1 MKLLSA
7 ENISK
12 SFGEKILFKNIS
24 FGINEGEKVG
34 VIGINGTGKSTFL
47 KVLIGIEP
55 PDSGTI
61 STANGLRIEYL
72 SQNPFFEDDATI
84 LQQIFSGNN
93 PVIELIKEYE
103 DTLDKL
109 SNDQEDKDLQE
120 KLLKLNQKM
129 DAADAWTM
137 ESEAKMILTKLGIT
151 SFAAKVG
158 TLSGGQRKRVA
169 LAGALIRP
177 SDLLVLDEP
186 TNHIDNE
193 TILWL
198 EDYLNKRKG
207 ALIMITHDR
216 YFLDRIAN
224 RIIELD
230 LGQLYE
236 YKGNYSDFL
245 EAKTLR
251 QEQLKTMEEKR
262 QSLLKKELEWIRSGV
277 KARGTKQKARID
289 RFEKLKD
296 QKINISSDKMEIS
309 VGISRLGKKIIE
321 VEKISKSFEEKYYI
335 KDFSYIL
342 LKEDRIGIVGPNG
355 SGKSTLLNIMAGIL
369 EPDSGK
375 VEIGETVK
383 IGYYTQENKE
393 MDESLR
399 VIDYIREEAE
409 YITTGDGTKISAS
422 QMLERFL
429 FPSHLQW
436 TPISKLSGGEKRRLY
451 LLRIL
456 MGAPN
461 VLLLDEPT
469 NDLDLQT
476 LEILEEYLDEFSGP
490 VLTVSHDRYF
500 LDKIAEKIFAFEGEG
515 AIKSYPGNYEDYQ
528 SRIKSKKT
536 EEKNNSSVK
545 DEKRDTRIKRN
556 DSKPKF
562 TYREKQEYEN
572 IESWIEEVENEL
584 KAIEDQINHAQSDY
598 VLLQELAKKQ
608 KELETR
614 LEELMERWEYLSE
627 LAEKINA
634 SN

>member
-1 MKLLSA
+1 MNLLSA
-7 ENISK
+7 ENITK
-12 SFGEKILFKNIS
+12 SFGEKILFKNVS

-34 VIGINGTGKSTFL
+34 IIGINGTGKSTFL
-47 KVLIGIEP
+47 KVLTGVEA
-55 PDSGTI
+55 PDSGNI

-72 SQNPFFEDDATI
+72 SQNPVFEDDATA
-84 LQQIFSGNN
+84 LQQIFSGSN
-93 PVIELIKEYE
+93 PTIQLIREYE

-109 SNDQEDKDLQE
+109 SNDPENKTFQE

-129 DAADAWTM
+129 DSADAWSM

-151 SFAAKVG
+151 SFSAKVG
-158 TLSGGQRKRVA
+158 MLSGGQRKRIA

-216 YFLDRIAN
+216 YFLDRIVN

-230 LGQLYE
+230 SGQIYE
-236 YKGNYSDFL
+236 YKGSYSDFL

-251 QEQLKTMEEKR
+251 EEQLKTMEEKR
-262 QSLLKKELEWIRSGV
+262 QNLLKKELEWIRSGV

-289 RFEKLKD
+289 RFEKLKELTF
-296 QKINISSDKMEIS
+296 NISSDKMEIS
-309 VGISRLGKKIIE
+309 IGSRRLGKKIIE
-321 VEKISKSFEEKYYI
+321 IDHISKPFGDKYYI
-335 KDFSYIL
+335 KDFSYTL
-342 LKEDRIGIVGPNG
+342 LREDRIGIIGPNG
-355 SGKSTLLNIMAGIL
+355 SGKSTLLNIIAGML
-369 EPDSGK
+369 KPDSGK

-383 IGYYTQENKE
+383 IGYYTQENKD
-393 MDESLR
+393 MDQNLR
-399 VIDYIREEAE
+399 VIEYIREEAE
-409 YITTGDGTKISAS
+409 YITTGDGSKISAS

-429 FPSHLQW
+429 FPPHLQW
-436 TPISKLSGGEKRRLY
+436 TPILKLSGGEKRRLY

-456 MGAPN
+456 MGSPN

-469 NDLDLQT
+469 NDLDIQT
-476 LEILEEYLDEFSGP
+476 LEILEEYLDEFLGP
-490 VLTVSHDRYF
+490 VVTVSHDRYF

-515 AIKSYPGNYEDYQ
+515 TIKNYPGNYEDYQ
-528 SRIKSKKT
+528 NRIKDKIT
-536 EEKNNSSVK
+536 EEKNNTPSK
-545 DEKRDTRIKRN
+545 EKRDTRARSN
-556 DSKPKF
+556 DTKLKF
-562 TYREKQEYEN
+562 SYKEKQEFEN
-572 IESWIEEVENEL
+572 IEGWIEEVENEL
-584 KAIEDQINHAQSDY
+584 KAIEDQINNAQCDY
-598 VLLQELAKKQ
+598 VLLQELVEKQ
-608 KELETR
+608 KTLETR

-634 SN
+634 SK

>member
-1 MKLLSA
+1 MNLLSA
-7 ENISK
+7 ENITK
-12 SFGEKILFKNIS
+12 SFGEKILFKNVS

-34 VIGINGTGKSTFL
+34 IIGINGTGKSTFL
-47 KVLIGIEP
+47 KVLTGVEA
-55 PDSGTI
+55 PDSGNI

-72 SQNPFFEDDATI
+72 SQNPVFEDDATV
-84 LQQIFSGNN
+84 LQQIFSGSN
-93 PVIELIKEYE
+93 PTIQLIREYE

-109 SNDQEDKDLQE
+109 SNDPENKTFQE

-129 DAADAWTM
+129 DSADAWSM

-151 SFAAKVG
+151 SFSAKVG
-158 TLSGGQRKRVA
+158 MLSGGQRKRIA

-216 YFLDRIAN
+216 YFLDRIVN

-230 LGQLYE
+230 SGQIYE
-236 YKGNYSDFL
+236 YKGSYSDFL

-251 QEQLKTMEEKR
+251 EEQLKTMEEKR
-262 QSLLKKELEWIRSGV
+262 QNLLKKELEWIRSGV

-289 RFEKLKD
+289 RFEKLKELTF
-296 QKINISSDKMEIS
+296 NISSDKMEIS
-309 VGISRLGKKIIE
+309 IGSRRLGKKIIE
-321 VEKISKSFEEKYYI
+321 IDHISKSFGDKYYI
-335 KDFSYIL
+335 KDFSYTL
-342 LKEDRIGIVGPNG
+342 LREDRIGIIGPNG
-355 SGKSTLLNIMAGIL
+355 SGKSTLLNIIAGML
-369 EPDSGK
+369 KPDSGK

-383 IGYYTQENKE
+383 IGYYTQENKD
-393 MDESLR
+393 MDENLR
-399 VIDYIREEAE
+399 VIEYIREEAE
-409 YITTGDGTKISAS
+409 YITTGDGSKISAS

-429 FPSHLQW
+429 FPPHLQW
-436 TPISKLSGGEKRRLY
+436 TPILKLSGGEKRRLY

-456 MGAPN
+456 MGSPN

-469 NDLDLQT
+469 NDLDIQT
-476 LEILEEYLDEFSGP
+476 LEILEEYLDEFLGP
-490 VLTVSHDRYF
+490 VVTVSHDRYF

-515 AIKSYPGNYEDYQ
+515 TIKNYPGNYEDYQ
-528 SRIKSKKT
+528 NRIKDKIT
-536 EEKNNSSVK
+536 EEKNNTPSK
-545 DEKRDTRIKRN
+545 EKRDTRARSN
-556 DSKPKF
+556 DTKLKF
-562 TYREKQEYEN
+562 SYKEKQEFEN
-572 IESWIEEVENEL
+572 IEGWIEEVENEL
-584 KAIEDQINHAQSDY
+584 KVIEDQINNAQCDY
-598 VLLQELAKKQ
+598 VLLQELVEKQ
-608 KELETR
+608 KTLETR

-634 SN
+634 SK

>member
-1 MKLLSA
+1 MNLLSA
-7 ENISK
+7 ENITK
-12 SFGEKILFKNIS
+12 SFGEKILFKNVS

-34 VIGINGTGKSTFL
+34 IIGINGTGKSTFL
-47 KVLIGIEP
+47 KVLTGVEA
-55 PDSGTI
+55 PDSGNI

-72 SQNPFFEDDATI
+72 SQNPVFEDDATV
-84 LQQIFSGNN
+84 LQQIFSGSN
-93 PVIELIKEYE
+93 PTIQLIREYE

-109 SNDQEDKDLQE
+109 SNDPENKTFQE

-129 DAADAWTM
+129 DSADAWSM

-151 SFAAKVG
+151 SFSAKVG
-158 TLSGGQRKRVA
+158 MLSGGQRKRIA

-216 YFLDRIAN
+216 YFLDRIVN

-230 LGQLYE
+230 SGQIYE
-236 YKGNYSDFL
+236 YKGSYSDFL

-251 QEQLKTMEEKR
+251 EEQLKTMEEKR
-262 QSLLKKELEWIRSGV
+262 QNLLKKELEWIRSGV

-289 RFEKLKD
+289 RFEKLKELTF
-296 QKINISSDKMEIS
+296 NISSDKMEIS
-309 VGISRLGKKIIE
+309 IGSRRLGKKIIE
-321 VEKISKSFEEKYYI
+321 IDHISKSFGDKYYI
-335 KDFSYIL
+335 KDFSYTL
-342 LKEDRIGIVGPNG
+342 LREDRIGIIGPNG
-355 SGKSTLLNIMAGIL
+355 SGKSTLLNIIAGML
-369 EPDSGK
+369 KPDSGK

-383 IGYYTQENKE
+383 IGYYTQENKD
-393 MDESLR
+393 MDENLR
-399 VIDYIREEAE
+399 VIEYIREEAE
-409 YITTGDGTKISAS
+409 YITTGDGSKISAS

-429 FPSHLQW
+429 FPPHLQW
-436 TPISKLSGGEKRRLY
+436 TPILKLSGGEKRRLY

-456 MGAPN
+456 MGSPN

-469 NDLDLQT
+469 NDLDIQT
-476 LEILEEYLDEFSGP
+476 LEILEEYLDEFLGP
-490 VLTVSHDRYF
+490 VVTVSHDRYF

-515 AIKSYPGNYEDYQ
+515 TIKNYPGNYEDYQ
-528 SRIKSKKT
+528 NRIKDKIT
-536 EEKNNSSVK
+536 EEKNNTPSK
-545 DEKRDTRIKRN
+545 EKRDTRARSN
-556 DSKPKF
+556 DTKLKF
-562 TYREKQEYEN
+562 SYKEKQEFEN
-572 IESWIEEVENEL
+572 IEGWIEEVENEL
-584 KAIEDQINHAQSDY
+584 KAIEDQINNAQCDY
-598 VLLQELAKKQ
+598 VLLQELVEKQ
-608 KELETR
+608 KTLETR

-634 SN
+634 SK

>member
-1 MKLLSA
+1 MNLLSA
-7 ENISK
+7 ENLTK

-47 KVLIGIEP
+47 KVLTGIEA
-55 PDSGTI
+55 PDSGNI

-72 SQNPFFEDDATI
+72 SQHPSFEDDATV
-84 LQQIFSGNN
+84 LQQIFNGNN
-93 PVIELIKEYE
+93 PTIELIREYE
-103 DTLDKL
+103 DTLNKL
-109 SNDQEDKDLQE
+109 SVDPENKTLQE

-129 DAADAWTM
+129 DSADAWSM
-137 ESEAKMILTKLGIT
+137 ESEAKMILTKLGIS
-151 SFAAKVG
+151 SFDAKVG

-177 SDLLVLDEP
+177 SDLLILDEP
-186 TNHIDNE
+186 TNHIDND

-198 EDYLNKRKG
+198 EEYLNKRKG

-230 LGQLYE
+230 SGQLYE

-251 QEQLKTMEEKR
+251 EEQLKTMEDKR

-289 RFEKLKD
+289 RFERLKE
-296 QKINISSDKMEIS
+296 QAVNISSDKMEIS
-309 VGISRLGKKIIE
+309 VGTSRLGKKIIE
-321 VEKISKSFEEKYYI
+321 IDNISKSFGDKCYI
-335 KDFSYIL
+335 KNFSYTL
-342 LKEDRIGIVGPNG
+342 LREDRIGMIGPNG
-355 SGKSTLLNIMAGIL
+355 SGKSTLLNIIAGVL
-369 EPDSGK
+369 KPDSGK

-393 MDESLR
+393 MDENLR
-399 VIDYIREEAE
+399 VIEYIREEAE
-409 YITTGDGTKISAS
+409 YITTGDGSKISAS

-429 FPSHLQW
+429 FPPYLQW

-456 MGAPN
+456 MSSPN

-469 NDLDLQT
+469 NDLDIQT
-476 LEILEEYLDEFSGP
+476 LEILEEYLDEFLGP
-490 VLTVSHDRYF
+490 VVTVSHDRYF

-515 AIKSYPGNYEDYQ
+515 MIKSYPGNYEDYQ
-528 SRIKSKKT
+528 NKIKNKII
-536 EEKNNSSVK
+536 EEKNNPPVK
-545 DEKRDTRIKRN
+545 EKRDTRIKSN
-556 DSKPKF
+556 ETKLKF
-562 TYREKQEYEN
+562 SYKEKQEYEN
-572 IESWIEEVENEL
+572 IEGWIEEVENEL
-584 KAIEDQINHAQSDY
+584 KEIENQINNTQSDY
-598 VLLQELAKKQ
+598 VLLQELVDKQ
-608 KELETR
+608 RALETR
-614 LEELMERWEYLSE
+614 LEELMERWEYLNE

-634 SN
+634 GK

>member
-1 MKLLSA
+1 MNLLSA
-7 ENISK
+7 ENLTK

-47 KVLIGIEP
+47 KVLTGIEA
-55 PDSGTI
+55 PDSGNI

-72 SQNPFFEDDATI
+72 SQHPSFEDDATV
-84 LQQIFSGNN
+84 LQQIFNGNN
-93 PVIELIKEYE
+93 PTIELIREYE
-103 DTLDKL
+103 DTLNKL
-109 SNDQEDKDLQE
+109 SVDPENKTLQE

-129 DAADAWTM
+129 DSADAWSM
-137 ESEAKMILTKLGIT
+137 ESEAKMILTKLGIS
-151 SFAAKVG
+151 SFDAKVG

-177 SDLLVLDEP
+177 SDLLILDEP
-186 TNHIDNE
+186 TNHIDND

-198 EDYLNKRKG
+198 EEYLNKRKG

-230 LGQLYE
+230 SGQLYE

-251 QEQLKTMEEKR
+251 EEQLKTMEDKR

-289 RFEKLKD
+289 RFERLKE
-296 QKINISSDKMEIS
+296 QAVNIFSDKMEIS
-309 VGISRLGKKIIE
+309 VGTSRLGKKIIE
-321 VEKISKSFEEKYYI
+321 IDNISKSFGDKCYI
-335 KDFSYIL
+335 KNFSYTL
-342 LKEDRIGIVGPNG
+342 LREDRIGMIGPNG
-355 SGKSTLLNIMAGIL
+355 SGKSTLLNIIAGVL
-369 EPDSGK
+369 KPDSGK

-393 MDESLR
+393 MDENLR
-399 VIDYIREEAE
+399 VIEYIREEAE
-409 YITTGDGTKISAS
+409 YITTGDGSKISAS

-429 FPSHLQW
+429 FPPYLQW

-456 MGAPN
+456 MSSPN

-469 NDLDLQT
+469 NDLDIQT
-476 LEILEEYLDEFSGP
+476 LEILEEYLDEFLGP
-490 VLTVSHDRYF
+490 VVTVSHDRYF

-515 AIKSYPGNYEDYQ
+515 MIKSYPGNYEDYQ
-528 SRIKSKKT
+528 NKIKNKII
-536 EEKNNSSVK
+536 EEKNNPPVK
-545 DEKRDTRIKRN
+545 EKRDTRIKSN
-556 DSKPKF
+556 ETKLKF
-562 TYREKQEYEN
+562 SYKEKQEYEN
-572 IESWIEEVENEL
+572 IEGWIEEVENEL
-584 KAIEDQINHAQSDY
+584 KEIENQINNTQSDY
-598 VLLQELAKKQ
+598 VLLQELVDKQ
-608 KELETR
+608 RALETR
-614 LEELMERWEYLSE
+614 LEELMERWEYLNE

-634 SN
+634 GK